1 MDDNTNKL
9 KSKENI
15 DFLIRI
21 GLIAYL
27 IYLCIKI
34 VSPFTVV
41 VVWGII
47 LAVML
52 YPLQQIFAS
61 KMGGREGRASI
72 VIVVLGCC
80 LIGLPLL
87 SSTLSL
93 AEHVGEVH
101 EAFTND
107 KLVIPEPKESVKQW
121 PYIGE
126 KAYETWSVATNNLP
140 ALIKQYKKPLQVIL
154 KQVLV
159 LGGGVLGTMGM
170 FTFAL
175 IIAGMLMTWAES
187 GTQIFKRILQ
197 RVVGDVK
204 APELQQLSVATIRS
218 VANGVIGVAV
228 IQALLFGVGFMFAD
242 IPASGLWV
250 LIILVFGIIQLPS
263 TIVALPII
271 IYMWMGTD
279 NSTFMNVFFT
289 LYFFLAGLSDNVLKP
304 VFLGRGV
311 NVPML
316 VILIGALGG
325 MMSGGLIGLFL
336 GPVLLATAYQIF
348 MDWMGENNEADPA
361 SLSEVVIDDDSAP
374 EGEA

>member
-1 MDDNTNKL
+1 MK
-9 KSKENI
+9 
-15 DFLIRI
+15 
-21 GLIAYL
+21 
-27 IYLCIKI
+27 
-34 VSPFTVV
+34 
-41 VVWGII
+41 
-47 LAVML
+47 
-52 YPLQQIFAS
+52 QI
-61 KMGGREGRASI
+61 
-72 VIVVLGCC
+72 
-80 LIGLPLL
+80 
-87 SSTLSL
+87 
-93 AEHVGEVH
+93 
-101 EAFTND
+101 
-107 KLVIPEPKESVKQW
+107 
-121 PYIGE
+121 
-126 KAYETWSVATNNLP
+126 
-140 ALIKQYKKPLQVIL
+140 
-154 KQVLV
+154 LV

-175 IIAGMLMTWAES
+175 IIAGMMMTWAEA
-187 GTQIFKRILQ
+187 GTRIFKRLLHRI
-197 RVVGDVK
+197 VGDVK

-242 IPASGLWV
+242 IPASSLWV

-289 LYFFLAGLSDNVLKP
+289 VYFFLAGLSDNVLKP

-348 MDWMGENNEADPA
+348 MEWMGDAEPEGDQLEEK
-361 SLSEVVIDDDSAP
+361 SEELSEGA
-374 EGEA
+374 

>member
-1 MDDNTNKL
+1 MEDNASKL

-34 VSPFTVV
+34 VSPFMVV
-41 VVWGII
+41 MVWGII

-61 KMGGREGRASI
+61 KMGGREGRAST

-107 KLVIPEPKESVKQW
+107 KLVIPVPKESVKKW
-121 PYIGE
+121 PYVGE
-126 KAYETWSVATNNLP
+126 KVYETWSAAKDNLP
-140 ALIKQYKKPLQVIL
+140 VVIKQYKTPLQAIL
-154 KQVLV
+154 KQILV

-175 IIAGMLMTWAES
+175 IIAGMMMTWAEA
-187 GTQIFKRILQ
+187 GTRIFKRLLHRI
-197 RVVGDVK
+197 VGDVK

-289 LYFFLAGLSDNVLKP
+289 VYFFLAGLSDNVLKP

-348 MDWMGENNEADPA
+348 MEWMGDAEPEGDQLEEK
-361 SLSEVVIDDDSAP
+361 SEELSEGA
-374 EGEA
+374 